1 MMSKA
6 PNAADLRTKTVD
18 ELKTQLVDLRRESFN
33 LRFQKASGQLDNT
46 ARMRRV
52 KRDIARIRTLLV
64 QKTDNTARARRT
76 RLEAAR
82 AQAKAAG

>member
-1 MMSKA
+1 MSKA
-6 PNAADLRTKTVD
+6 ADLQAKTVD
-18 ELKTQLVDLRRESFN
+18 ELKTQLVDLRKESFN

-52 KRDIARIRTLLV
+52 KRDIARIRTVLV

-76 RLEAAR
+76 RLKAAR
-82 AQAKAAG
+82 NKAAG

>member
-1 MMSKA
+1 MMS
-6 PNAADLRTKTVD
+6 NAADLRLKTVD
-18 ELKTQLVDLRRESFN
+18 ELKTQLIDLRRESFN

-64 QKTDNTARARRT
+64 QKTDNTARARRA

-82 AQAKAAG
+82 APAKAAG

>member
-6 PNAADLRTKTVD
+6 ADLRLKTVD

-46 ARMRRV
+46 AHMRSV

-64 QKTDNTARARRT
+64 QKTDNTARARRA

-82 AQAKAAG
+82 APAKAAG